1 MESPDSK
8 RSERMSGE
16 AKIIK
21 KQVNAARNAE
31 QQQPVSSV
39 QTCELKNW
47 IELVYKYNSCR
58 AVSGAA
64 YEIFNAQNNQS
75 LASGCLDNMGFV
87 RIENLPNSVTNVRF
101 QFSSDPKPY
110 EIFPGYKPMPHY
122 FTAESTVVKTE
133 DGTVVSVAKWVGV
146 ALAGDFADDQSFGQ
160 IAFGTVVTLIPVVD
174 QVGDVRDI
182 VANLHRLTFRGQY
195 NEFSP
200 WFSLVVTLLGCI
212 PEIGSIVKGIVK
224 EIWLAIKTGAKKLP
238 LKRLIELLNFV
249 GEGNV
254 VRFLREFLSKLHGH
268 GQDAAKKIAM
278 LLDALKTKLEDLRK
292 VSFSKAE
299 KMLDEVLEN
308 INKAFKVLPDM
319 VRKVI
324 EWIATHL
331 KNTLDEATDFV
342 MKGVTRARNGAK
354 QLKKDFLRV
363 TGIELKKLAKR
374 AGMKPEHIEKLAL
387 HCQKKDRM
395 VVVRVSNPDAL
406 KFQGKA
412 GHLPK
417 PLDVKLKTAKGDK
430 YAEEI
435 KGLVVRPKEP
445 MAQWERDNIKYL
457 EEHGY
462 SFDKNGV
469 LRDPNQN
476 VFYGDYDVQSVHR
489 RVQSVDPKT
498 GKTEDVY
505 LNELSNPE
513 DGVDA
518 ITELNKDV
526 VGDIPSANRPFQHGA
541 ESDFRVKLD
550 EDGKPLYKDGK
561 PVVVKADDLNT
572 GGKTGGPMKS
582 KEDYKLGRQHGDD
595 EKYLVVDADGDYK
608 IVESPEELKKIY
620 DEAGLPW
627 EYDSTFP
634 IAPANGAK

>member
-1 MESPDSK
+1 
-8 RSERMSGE
+8 MSGP
-16 AKIIK
+16 AQVIK
-21 KQVNAARNAE
+21 KQVKAASNAE
-31 QQQPVSSV
+31 QQQGVTPINS
-39 QTCELKNW
+39 CPIKNW

-64 YEIFNAQNNQS
+64 YQIFDAKSNQS
-75 LASGCLDNMGFV
+75 LAKGCLDNMGFV
-87 RIENLPNSVTNVRF
+87 RVEGLPEGITNVKF
-101 QFSSDPKPY
+101 LFSSDPKPY
-110 EIFPGYKPMPHY
+110 EIFPQYKPKP
-122 FTAESTVVKTE
+122 TNLTSESKEVKEE
-133 DGTVVSVAKWVGV
+133 DGTVVSVAKWLGV
-146 ALAGDFADDQSFGQ
+146 ALAGDFVDDQSYGQ

-200 WFSLVVTLLGCI
+200 WFSLVITIIGCI
-212 PEIGSIVKGIVK
+212 PEIGTVIKGVIK
-224 EIWLAIKTGAKKLP
+224 EIWTAIKNGVKKLK
-238 LKRLIELLNFV
+238 LKKLIELLNYV

-254 VRFLREFLSKLHGH
+254 VRFLREFLSKIHGH
-268 GQDAAKKIAM
+268 GKDVAEKIIKM
-278 LLDALKTKLEDLRK
+278 LDALKSKLENIRLLA
-292 VSFSKAE
+292 VSRAKKAI
-299 KMLDEVLEN
+299 DEVLEN
-308 INKAFKVLPDM
+308 IAQVYRRVPEM
-319 VRKVI
+319 VRKVTD
-324 EWIATHL
+324 WIAKHL
-331 KNTLDEATDFV
+331 KETLDEAGDFV

-354 QLKKDFLRV
+354 QLKEGFLRA
-363 TGIELKKLAKR
+363 TGIELRKLAQK

-417 PLDVKLKTAKGDK
+417 PLDVKLKTAKGEE

-445 MAQWERDNIKYL
+445 MKDWERENIKYL
-457 EEHGY
+457 EEKGY

-489 RVQSVDPKT
+489 RVQMENPETKQM
-498 GKTEDVY
+498 EDVY

-526 VGDIPSANRPFQHGA
+526 VGDIPASKRPFQHGA
-541 ESDFRVKLD
+541 ESDFRVKIGD
-550 EDGKPLYKDGK
+550 DGKPLYKDGK
-561 PVVVKADDLNT
+561 PVVVKADELNT
-572 GGKTGGPMKS
+572 GGKAGGQMKA
-582 KEDYKLGRQHGDD
+582 KEDYKLGRQPGDD

-634 IAPANGAK
+634 IAPANAAKSGK